1 MTAGYGFPSG
11 GIFAQPLGIGGNGG
25 TEFNECKTDT
35 GLLVK
40 KLGVWYDDQAL
51 QAIQV
56 TYTDDSVGPV
66 YGTSHKSYSEITF
79 APNETVTKASLW
91 GDGVG
96 KRAGH
101 IQLVTNQNQ
110 HFDVGK
116 NVKGQN
122 EYPIQIGSGIL
133 AGVCGRK
140 GAEIDMLALIFL
152 RPIDSIQITDLE
164 FGALPTGPSAPQ
176 STILDTT
183 TQFPPT
189 KGNITWTF
197 SNALQKTNTKT
208 ISSTTTNTFGVKST
222 TGVKVSAK
230 LPIIDVGVEASE
242 SVEIGWSIAWAKMD
256 QTATTEQLTLTWSIS
271 GQLSA
276 GDEPVICTASAVYG
290 ENEFPYT
297 SKTTLSFVNPPAS
310 LSYTE
315 KGLFKTQQW
324 ANATAKAENSKGVV
338 PTISTTAPSTAP
350 TVSNAAPAP
359 APAPASAS
367 ASAPAPGFTARKCY
381 LNPLSLY
388 T

>member
-1 MTAGYGFPSG
+1 MSTGYGFPSG
-11 GIFAQPLGIGGNGG
+11 GIFAQPLGVGGQGG
-25 TEFNECKTDT
+25 TEFTECKTDT

-40 KLGVWYDDQAL
+40 KLGVWYSDQAL

-66 YGTSHKSYSEITF
+66 HGTSHKSYSEIPF
-79 APNETVTKASLW
+79 APNEIVTKASLW

-96 KRAGH
+96 KRSGH

-140 GAEIDMLALIFL
+140 GAEIDTLALIFL

-164 FGALPTGPSAPQ
+164 FGALPTGAQGPQ
-176 STILDTT
+176 SKILDTT
-183 TQFPPT
+183 TQYNTT
-189 KGNITWTF
+189 KGDITWTF
-197 SNALQKTNTKT
+197 SNALQKTNTRT
-208 ISSTTTNTFGVKST
+208 ISSTTTNTFGVKAT
-222 TGVKVSAK
+222 VGVEVEAKLPVIDVGGKVSASTE
-230 LPIIDVGVEASE
+230 V
-242 SVEIGWSIAWAKMD
+242 GWSIAWAKME
-256 QTATTEQLTLTWSIS
+256 QTATTDQITLTWSIS
-271 GQLSA
+271 GKMAA

-290 ENEFPYT
+290 EHEFPYT
-297 SKTTLSFVNPPAS
+297 SKTTLSFVNPTAS

-324 ANATAKAENSKGVV
+324 VNATAKAENSNGVV
-338 PTISTTAPSTAP
+338 PTTSTTALSTVLAA
-350 TVSNAAPAP
+350 SN
-359 APAPASAS
+359 PASAP
-367 ASAPAPGFTARKCY
+367 ASAPAPGFKDRKCC
-381 LNPLSLY
+381 LFFLPLY
-388 T
+388 I

>member
-1 MTAGYGFPSG
+1 MSYGFPSG
-11 GIFAQPLGIGGNGG
+11 DIFAQPLGIGGHGG
-25 TEFNECKTDT
+25 TEFTECKTDK

-40 KLGVWYDDQAL
+40 KLGVWYNDQAL

-79 APNETVTKASLW
+79 APNEVVTKASLW

-96 KRAGH
+96 KRSGH

-110 HFDVGK
+110 HLDAGK

-164 FGALPTGPSAPQ
+164 FGALPTGKQGPQ
-176 STILDTT
+176 SKMLDTT
-183 TQFPPT
+183 TQYNTT
-189 KGNITWTF
+189 KGDITWTF
-197 SNALQKTNTKT
+197 SNALQKTNTRT
-208 ISSTTTNTFGVKST
+208 ISSTTTNTFGVKAT
-222 TGVKVSAK
+222 VGVKVSAK
-230 LPIIDVGVEASE
+230 LPIIDVGVEASASTE
-242 SVEIGWSIAWAKMD
+242 VGWSIAWAKME
-256 QTATTEQLTLTWSIS
+256 QTATTDQITLTWSIS
-271 GQLSA
+271 GKMAA

-297 SKTTLSFVNPPAS
+297 SKTTLSFVNPTAS

-324 ANATAKAENSKGVV
+324 VNATAKAENSKGVV
-338 PTISTTAPSTAP
+338 ATTSATAPSTAL
-350 TVSNAAPAP
+350 AAGNPVPEPVPAP
-359 APAPASAS
+359 ATS
-367 ASAPAPGFTARKCY
+367 SAPAPGFKDRKRR
-381 LNPLSLY
+381 LIHFLSCA
-388 T
+388 